1 MADKNLRFL
10 VVDDF
15 ATMRRIVRNLLKD
28 LGFNNVD
35 EAEDGQDAL
44 ARLRE
49 SKIRFRHQRL
59 EHA

>member
-28 LGFNNVD
+28 LGFNRV
-35 EAEDGQDAL
+35 
-44 ARLRE
+44 
-49 SKIRFRHQRL
+49 
-59 EHA
+59 